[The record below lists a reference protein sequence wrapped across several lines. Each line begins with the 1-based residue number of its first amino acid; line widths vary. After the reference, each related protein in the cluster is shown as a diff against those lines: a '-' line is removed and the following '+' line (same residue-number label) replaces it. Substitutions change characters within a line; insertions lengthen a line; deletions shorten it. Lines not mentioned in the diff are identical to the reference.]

1 MGLGGRAGPGPSR
14 PATAA
19 QRLGGARGCGAGL
32 GAQRGRRRRTG
43 GGGPRRRRGRS
54 GRRRRRSRP
63 SPRQVLQVGRRCP
76 LWRAAAARQG
86 PGPSPPRP
94 RSKRGAGCARVPSG
108 WPRSPSL
115 SRAAPLSRET
125 RVPSFLGTRP
135 AAAANGCDEAHLI
148 PEGKVSGTLKGAA
161 RA

>member
-1 MGLGGRAGPGPSR
+1 MPAAGLGGRAGPGPSR

-19 QRLGGARGCGAGL
+19 QRLGGVRDCGAGL

-76 LWRAAAARQG
+76 LWRAAAAPQG
-86 PGPSPPRP
+86 PGPSLPRP

-108 WPRSPSL
+108 WPRSL
-115 SRAAPLSRET
+115 L
-125 RVPSFLGTRP
+125 L
-135 AAAANGCDEAHLI
+135 
-148 PEGKVSGTLKGAA
+148 VSGGASFPGNSSPQFPRNA
-161 RA
+161 PRCRGQRM